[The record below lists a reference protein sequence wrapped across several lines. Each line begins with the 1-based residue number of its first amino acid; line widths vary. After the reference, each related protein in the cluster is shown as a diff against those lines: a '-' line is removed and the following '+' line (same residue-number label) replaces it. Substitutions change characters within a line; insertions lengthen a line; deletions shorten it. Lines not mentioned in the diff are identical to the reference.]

1 MVMNLQWCIS
11 SFFNRQVVLIRTRSM
26 LYFEVRLS
34 KEKGETFA
42 LNYLSLTL
50 MDVFQL
56 NDGNQLT
63 CCTMS
68 WLLLKLNLPILII
81 SKCPLLACLFFLSF
95 HSFLY
100 ILIVCTLH
108 CYSYTID
115 QLRMLHWDNNEE
127 GCQCRGGVWNK
138 FREGRRKVELVERIY
153 SMKKVLMVECT
164 YLISRSGWF
173 HVHISLIF
181 ACLQMLWRGVR
192 VCVCVCIYIYS
203 S

>member
-115 QLRMLHWDNNEE
+115 QLREFKRERCTEITTKKDVNVVEVCGTSSERGE
-127 GCQCRGGVWNK
+127 GKWNWW
-138 FREGRRKVELVERIY
+138 REFLP
-153 SMKKVLMVECT
+153 
-164 YLISRSGWF
+164 
-173 HVHISLIF
+173 
-181 ACLQMLWRGVR
+181 WRW
-192 VCVCVCIYIYS
+192 C
-203 S
+203 